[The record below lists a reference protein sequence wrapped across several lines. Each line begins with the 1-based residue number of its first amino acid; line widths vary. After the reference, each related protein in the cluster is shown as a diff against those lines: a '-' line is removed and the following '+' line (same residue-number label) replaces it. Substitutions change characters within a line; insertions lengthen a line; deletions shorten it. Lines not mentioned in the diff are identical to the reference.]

1 MVPELNEILLFQSF
15 LINLVKVPEQF
26 NFHFV
31 LNHCKILIKKKMIK
45 KVTLLSILVLICSLL
60 LKAQEETDTSKIWKF
75 NGVSS
80 INFSQVSL
88 TNWAPGG
95 ENSYAFNGLLNLSL
109 NYSKDKNDWSNVLD
123 LGYGIQKQ
131 GDQDVRKTDDHIDFL
146 SKYGRKVSK
155 SLFISAMLN
164 FKTQMTDG
172 KKYEADT
179 SYIISTFL
187 APGYLQGAL
196 GMEYKPNES
205 FYAVLS
211 PVAGKLTLVLDDTL
225 SARGS
230 FGVDPGSKTRME
242 LGGSVAIG
250 LKKEIMKNVTL
261 NSTLGLFT
269 NYIENAQ
276 NVDVDWKVMI
286 NMKINDY
293 LSANLNTQLVYDDD
307 MIQDI
312 QFKEVF
318 GVGLTYKF

>member
-1 MVPELNEILLFQSF
+1 
-15 LINLVKVPEQF
+15 
-26 NFHFV
+26 
-31 LNHCKILIKKKMIK
+31 MIK
-45 KVTLLSILVLICSLL
+45 KFTLFVVIALTSAFIY
-60 LKAQEETDTSKIWKF
+60 AQEKSDTIQDWKF
-75 NGVSS
+75 NGVTS

-109 NYSKDKNDWSNVLD
+109 NYSKNKNDWANTLD
-123 LGYGIQKQ
+123 IGYGVQKQ
-131 GDQDVRKTDDHIDFL
+131 GDQDVRKTDDHIDFI
-146 SKYGRKVSK
+146 SKYGRKISK
-155 SLFISAMLN
+155 SFFISAMLN
-164 FKTQMTDG
+164 FKTQMNEG
-172 KKYEADT
+172 KKYEVDT
-179 SYIISTFL
+179 SYVISNFL

-211 PVAGKLTLVLDDTL
+211 PIAGKLTMVLDDTL
-225 SARGS
+225 SARGA

-250 LKKEIMKNVTL
+250 VKKEIMKNVTF

-269 NYIENAQ
+269 NYIKNTQ